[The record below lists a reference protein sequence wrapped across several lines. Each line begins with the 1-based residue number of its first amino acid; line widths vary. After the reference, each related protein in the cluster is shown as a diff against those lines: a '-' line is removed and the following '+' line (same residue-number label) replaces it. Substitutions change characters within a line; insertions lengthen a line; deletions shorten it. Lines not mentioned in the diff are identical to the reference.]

1 MIKQP
6 TEPPMPEI
14 KKQMPCSFCSARD
27 RYAGDCLWD
36 LEHRG
41 HRIIMDAVA
50 LNYCPMCGRK
60 LWGEEMNDCF

>member
-1 MIKQP
+1 MIEQTGESKSY
-6 TEPPMPEI
+6 TI
-14 KKQMPCSFCSARD
+14 NYDSKRHDGCSFCSDRD

-41 HRIIMDAVA
+41 NRIIMDAVA

-60 LWGEEMNDCF
+60 LWGRK